1 MKTEEA
7 TRFYFNPPAAPRKA
21 PSTLRRLLVRC
32 PATSKLIATGES
44 IEEPLWEGI
53 ATKAG
58 TFTCP
63 HCTKVHS
70 WVKKD
75 VILAR

>member
-1 MKTEEA
+1 MA
-7 TRFYFNPPAAPRKA
+7 RFYFDPPPTPRKA

-32 PATSKLIATGES
+32 PVTSKLVATGQTV
-44 IEEPLWEGI
+44 EEPLWAAVPSRSG
-53 ATKAG
+53 K
-58 TFTCP
+58 FTCP
-63 HCTKVHS
+63 HCDKSHS